1 MFFVFPRIPLF
12 CPSSGSTPIFS
23 FTKEQNRYDI
33 IPPMGLMDNL
43 KQLGDLK
50 KMRDQAMEVQKKLA
64 GIKITVEHRG
74 VTVVMTADQKVVS
87 ISGESDFGKITEAV
101 NEALKQS
108 QKVAADEMKPMMGG
122 LGLPGM

>member
-1 MFFVFPRIPLF
+1 
-12 CPSSGSTPIFS
+12 
-23 FTKEQNRYDI
+23 
-33 IPPMGLMDNL
+33 MDNI

-64 GIKITVEHRG
+64 GIKITVEHKG
-74 VTVVMTADQKVVS
+74 VIVVMTADQKVVS
-87 ISGESDFGKITEAV
+87 ISGDPSFEKITEAV

-122 LGLPGM
+122 LGIPGI

>member
-1 MFFVFPRIPLF
+1 
-12 CPSSGSTPIFS
+12 
-23 FTKEQNRYDI
+23 
-33 IPPMGLMDNL
+33 MGLMDNL

-64 GIKITVEHRG
+64 GIKITVEHQG
-74 VTVVMTADQKVVS
+74 VIVVMTADQKVIS
-87 ISGESDFGKITEAV
+87 ISGYQDFEKITEAV

-122 LGLPGM
+122 LGIPGM

>member
-1 MFFVFPRIPLF
+1 
-12 CPSSGSTPIFS
+12 
-23 FTKEQNRYDI
+23 
-33 IPPMGLMDNL
+33 MDNL

-50 KMRDQAMEVQKKLA
+50 KMRDQAMEIQKKLA

-74 VTVVMTADQKVVS
+74 VIVVMTADQKVVS
-87 ISGESDFGKITEAV
+87 ISGESDFEKITEAV

-122 LGLPGM
+122 MGIPGI

>member
-1 MFFVFPRIPLF
+1 
-12 CPSSGSTPIFS
+12 
-23 FTKEQNRYDI
+23 
-33 IPPMGLMDNL
+33 MGLMDNL

-64 GIKITVEHRG
+64 GIKITVEHKG
-74 VTVVMTADQKVVS
+74 VIVVMTADQKVQS
-87 ISGESDFGKITEAV
+87 ISGDSDFGKITEAV

-122 LGLPGM
+122 LGIPGM